1 MTIQSRMNK
10 IHVGAVSVTLGC
22 FIDHV
27 VLVQHLR
34 DMYGLQAV
42 IDGSVAPYVTLQ
54 RGSGC
59 QHVVLQPS

>member
-34 DMYGLQAV
+34 DMYSLQAV